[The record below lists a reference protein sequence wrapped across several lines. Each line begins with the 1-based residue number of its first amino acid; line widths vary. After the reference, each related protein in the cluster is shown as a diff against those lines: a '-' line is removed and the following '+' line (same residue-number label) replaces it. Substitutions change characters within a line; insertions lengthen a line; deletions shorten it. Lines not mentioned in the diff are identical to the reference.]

1 MNLNAVDDKMA
12 MTEGTD
18 PINYENRGDRPDVF
32 SLEELVK
39 HLKHRSVP
47 SVIKKISL
55 VESIDSTN
63 SFLLRA
69 SDNYLP
75 LIDENGNLTQS
86 GTEFNF
92 SVKAAETQNNGRGRL
107 GRSFVSP
114 QTTGIYFS
122 FSLVKKGGIT
132 DPSMITVGAAVG
144 VCRPIEKTYGVQC
157 KIKWVNDIYC
167 GTKKVCGIL
176 TEGIFNSTS
185 GKVEGCIC
193 GIGIN
198 ILSGNSFDSEL
209 KSRAGGI
216 LDGIKSKNKISRVKL
231 LANCLDELLDIFDS
245 EENIISEYRERS
257 FLAGKTVTVT
267 PVIGND
273 KSSYKACAIGI
284 SENAGLL
291 VKLDDGTTTELT
303 CGEVTL
309 HEN

>member
-1 MNLNAVDDKMA
+1 MA
-12 MTEGTD
+12 MTEGTN

-92 SVKAAETQNNGRGRL
+92 SVKAAETQSNGRGRL

-132 DPSMITVGAAVG
+132 NPSMITVGAAVG
-144 VCRPIEKTYGVQC
+144 VCRAIEKTDCVPG
-157 KIKWVNDIYC
+157 KIK
-167 GTKKVCGIL
+167 
-176 TEGIFNSTS
+176 
-185 GKVEGCIC
+185 
-193 GIGIN
+193 
-198 ILSGNSFDSEL
+198 
-209 KSRAGGI
+209 
-216 LDGIKSKNKISRVKL
+216 
-231 LANCLDELLDIFDS
+231 
-245 EENIISEYRERS
+245 
-257 FLAGKTVTVT
+257 
-267 PVIGND
+267 
-273 KSSYKACAIGI
+273 
-284 SENAGLL
+284 
-291 VKLDDGTTTELT
+291 
-303 CGEVTL
+303 
-309 HEN
+309 

>member
-1 MNLNAVDDKMA
+1 MSLNAVVDGMG

-18 PINYENRGDRPDVF
+18 PLNYENQGDRPDVF

-39 HLKHRSVP
+39 NLKYRSVP
-47 SVIKKISL
+47 LVIKKISL

-69 SDNYLP
+69 ADSYLP

-92 SVKAAETQNNGRGRL
+92 SVKAAETQSNGRGRL

-114 QTTGIYFS
+114 QSTGIYFS
-122 FSLVKKGGIT
+122 FSIIKEGGIT

-144 VCRPIEKTYGVQC
+144 VCRAIEKTYDIQC

-176 TEGIFNSTS
+176 TEGIFNPAS

-198 ILSGNSFDSEL
+198 ILTGNSFDGEL

-216 LDGIKSKNKISRVKL
+216 LDGIESKNEISRVKL
-231 LANCLDELLDIFDS
+231 LANCLDELLDIFNS
-245 EENIISEYRERS
+245 GENIIPEYQDRS
-257 FLAGKTVTVT
+257 FLAGKNITVT

-273 KSSYKACAIGI
+273 KSSYRACAIGI

-291 VKLDDGTTTELT
+291 VKLDDGTIKELT